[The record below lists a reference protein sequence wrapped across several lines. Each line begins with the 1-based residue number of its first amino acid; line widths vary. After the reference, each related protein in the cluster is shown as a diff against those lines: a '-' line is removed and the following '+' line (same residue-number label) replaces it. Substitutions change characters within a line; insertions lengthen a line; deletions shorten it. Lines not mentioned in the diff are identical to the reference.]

1 MLIPTTFGG
10 IVGRSSL
17 LLKKHAPTILT
28 VVGLASMTAGAVFA
42 VKQTLKLEALVDDAE
57 QRVENAKEFAK
68 EVDEK
73 TGQKALYKAYLR
85 NALEVTKLYGP
96 PVSMFVSGMVS
107 VAVGHG
113 LLQRRNV
120 QLVAAVNAMEKSFQT
135 YRDRVIKDL
144 GEEKDRD
151 YMLGIEETTERGENG
166 KKSTLT
172 EVDVS
177 KMNQFSRVFDEGND
191 YWQNDDPSYN
201 QFFLTTEQ
209 RVINDILLHRG
220 HVFLNEVY
228 DRLGFKRIPE
238 GNVLGWI
245 VTKDGPNYIDF
256 GLYDASSEAKRNF
269 INGYEK
275 SIWLN
280 FNIQGEI
287 LSKIGK

>member
-1 MLIPTTFGG
+1 MLIPTGMAG
-10 IVGRSSL
+10 VVGRGGL
-17 LLKKHAPTILT
+17 VLKKHAPMILT
-28 VVGLASMTAGAVFA
+28 VVGLASMTAGAVVA
-42 VKQTLKLEALVDDAE
+42 VKQTLKLEEVVEDVE
-57 QRVENAKEFAK
+57 HRVRIAKEHPEDA
-68 EVDEK
+68 
-73 TGQKALYKAYLR
+73 GALRKAYLR
-85 NALEVTKLYGP
+85 SALEFTKLYGP
-96 PVSMFVSGMVS
+96 AVSMFASGIVS

-120 QLVAAVNAMEKSFQT
+120 QLVAAVNAVEKSFQA
-135 YRDRVIKDL
+135 YRERVIKDL

-151 YMLGIEETTERGENG
+151 YMLGIDETTAKGEDG
-166 KKSTLT
+166 RKSTLT
-172 EVDVS
+172 DVDVS
-177 KMNQFSRVFDEGND
+177 KMNQFSRIFDETND
-191 YWQNDDPSYN
+191 YWQNEDPSFN

-209 RVINDILLHRG
+209 RIINDILLHRG

-245 VTKDGPNYIDF
+245 VSKDGPNYIDF
-256 GLYDASSEAKRNF
+256 GLYDASTESKRNF

-280 FNIQGEI
+280 FNIQGEV

>member
-1 MLIPTTFGG
+1 MLIPTSFGG
-10 IVGRSSL
+10 VVGRGGL

-28 VVGLASMTAGAVFA
+28 VVGLASMTAGAVIA
-42 VKQTLKLEALVDDAE
+42 VKQTLKLEGVVDAAE
-57 QRVENAKEFAK
+57 ERVEEAKEYAR

-73 TGQKALYKAYLR
+73 TGQRALYKAYLR
-85 NALEVTKLYGP
+85 NGLEVTKLYGP
-96 PVSMFVSGMVS
+96 AVSMFASGIIS

-113 LLQRRNV
+113 LLHKRNV
-120 QLVAAVNAMEKSFQT
+120 QLVAAVNALEKSFQA
-135 YRDRVIKDL
+135 YRDRVIQDM

-151 YMLGIEETTERGENG
+151 YLLGIEETTSNANG

-177 KMNQFSRVFDEGND
+177 KMNQFSRVFDEGNE
-191 YWQNDDPSYN
+191 YWQREDPSFN

-209 RVINDILLHRG
+209 RLINDILLHRG

-228 DRLGFKRIPE
+228 DRLGFKRVPE

-245 VTKDGPNYIDF
+245 VTSEGPNHIDF

-275 SIWLN
+275 SIWLT
-280 FNIQGEI
+280 FNVQGEI